1 MRWACRKDASHNRIT
16 NALEVIG
23 VQVLDTSRYPEF
35 CDAVLFHHGKTYLV
49 EIKDGSKPPSAR
61 RLTYAQER
69 LREKARLGGVT
80 IQLFES
86 VDQALAFF
94 GARVSLTGP
103 ERFAE
108 RAA

>member
-1 MRWACRKDASHNRIT
+1 MRWAARKDANHNHIT

-23 VQVLDTSRYPEF
+23 VQVIDTSRLGEF
-35 CDAVLFHHGKTYLV
+35 VDCVLMFRGVVHLV
-49 EIKDGSKPPSAR
+49 EIKDGSKCESAR
-61 RLTYAQER
+61 RLTLAQIR
-69 LREKARLGGVT
+69 LREKARLAGVT